1 MPTLGAVAMSKNRD
15 CDAPAARTGNTTAD
29 KPSRHAAP
37 PTPSERPRCD
47 GLINE
52 YKYAA

>member
-1 MPTLGAVAMSKNRD
+1 MNENRD
-15 CDAPAARTGNTTAD
+15 SDTPAARTGNTAAD

-37 PTPSERPRCD
+37 RLVRTTRCD